1 MKINQLR
8 TAIQGMA
15 TVFGFSLVMVACNN
29 SDESANNSTTAN
41 GESAATDT
49 MNTSTTA
56 NGAGTTTPAT
66 GGSTAVA
73 KKKGR
78 ASAAAM
84 QAEDEKVKIEK
95 DKSGIYT
102 RAEVAPSYAGGYA
115 NIESYIQDN
124 IEYPQNAIDNS
135 IEGTVQVQFAV
146 DENGKVTNVSTIG
159 NKLGYGLEE
168 EAIKVVSNMP
178 KWTPG
183 QVKGKKVKTWRTLP
197 ISYQLES

>member
-1 MKINQLR
+1 MKINQLKSVM
-8 TAIQGMA
+8 QGMA
-15 TVFGFSLVMVACNN
+15 AVFGFSLLMVSCNN

-49 MNTSTTA
+49 MNNATRTNANAGNTSTA
-56 NGAGTTTPAT
+56 A
-66 GGSTAVA
+66 A
-73 KKKGR
+73 KRKGR

-84 QAEDEKVKIEK
+84 KAEDETMKIEK
-95 DKSGIYT
+95 DKLGIYT
-102 RAEVAPSYAGGYA
+102 RAEIAPSYAGGYP

-124 IEYPQNAIDNS
+124 IQYPDNAIDNG

-146 DENGKVTNVSTIG
+146 DETGKVTNVSTIG

-168 EAIKVVSNMP
+168 EAVKVVSNMP

-197 ISYQLES
+197 ITYQLES

>member
-8 TAIQGMA
+8 TAVQGMA
-15 TVFGFSLVMVACNN
+15 TVFGFSLLMVACNN

-49 MNTSTTA
+49 MNSATT
-56 NGAGTTTPAT
+56 GTTTPS
-66 GGSTAVA
+66 GSTTAAA

-84 QAEDEKVKIEK
+84 KAEDEKVKIEK
-95 DKSGIYT
+95 DKMGIYT
-102 RAEVAPSYAGGYA
+102 RAEVAPSYAGGYP
-115 NIESYIQDN
+115 NLETYIQDN

-135 IEGTVQVQFAV
+135 VEGTVQVQFAV

-183 QVKGKKVKTWRTLP
+183 QVKGKNVKTWRTLP
-197 ISYQLES
+197 ISYQLQS

>member
-8 TAIQGMA
+8 TAVQGMA
-15 TVFGFSLVMVACNN
+15 TVFGFSLLMVACNN

-41 GESAATDT
+41 SESAAKDSMDKATGSGAT
-49 MNTSTTA
+49 TPSGSTTVA
-56 NGAGTTTPAT
+56 
-66 GGSTAVA
+66 A

-84 QAEDEKVKIEK
+84 AAEDEKVKIEK
-95 DKSGIYT
+95 DKMGIYT
-102 RAEVAPSYAGGYA
+102 RAEVAPTYAGGYP

-124 IEYPQNAIDNS
+124 IEYPQNAIDNT

-146 DENGKVTNVSTIG
+146 DENGKVTNVSTVG

-183 QVKGKKVKTWRTLP
+183 KVKGKAVKTWRTLP
-197 ISYQLES
+197 ITYQLES